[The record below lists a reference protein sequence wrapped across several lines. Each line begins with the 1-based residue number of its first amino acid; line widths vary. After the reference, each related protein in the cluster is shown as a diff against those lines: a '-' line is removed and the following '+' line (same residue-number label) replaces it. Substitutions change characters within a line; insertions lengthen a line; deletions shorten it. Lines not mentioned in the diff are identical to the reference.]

1 MDTSNSENMVS
12 PVSVILGDQQFS
24 QTSLSHDDWVLIL
37 NEALGEMKPRLKYL
51 HGFVELKDHLNC
63 TLDRP
68 GISFVANISDEHV
81 VKITAPSVSGK
92 TRVIRV
98 CFLPSL
104 HKNLSDSHLDFND
117 YWHDL
122 LLTQSGDLLELVG
135 HYVRDKHHHQGT
147 QSKYLVEKIKIDQ
160 VTFAELPLLDQSKRS
175 TQHTVAAYVLNHL
188 FGLLEL
194 AVKVRQEHVDE
205 MKESLDKI
213 QSMRN
218 HIQSCYGSMLRGY

>member
-24 QTSLSHDDWVLIL
+24 QTSLSFDDWVLIL

-135 HYVRDKHHHQGT
+135 HYVRDNTITKGLNRSIWSRKSRLT
-147 QSKYLVEKIKIDQ
+147 K
-160 VTFAELPLLDQSKRS
+160 LLLLNCLCLTSQRGLRS
-175 TQHTVAAYVLNHL
+175 TRLRLMCSTIFSGSWSWQS
-188 FGLLEL
+188 
-194 AVKVRQEHVDE
+194 RSDRS
-205 MKESLDKI
+205 M
-213 QSMRN
+213 SMR
-218 HIQSCYGSMLRGY
+218 